1 MGPECLVNSVES
13 SNMEPQSKPW
23 LVDVKTFLGHC
34 IAVLFVFSLVGYL
47 WYRNY
52 WGRVL
57 AESSHPRFPNHE
69 VVIREFIDPLLPL
82 FIFARPR
89 GLYRFEYWQD
99 GTLRSARSYGSEVEY
114 LAKSAEVKW
123 AGGFACEVGLDGKTI
138 FNLHSGDL
146 GDGEHY
152 WISKSDR

>member
-13 SNMEPQSKPW
+13 SNMEPERKPW

-47 WYRNY
+47 WYRNH

-57 AESSHPRFPNHE
+57 AESSHPRCPNHE

-89 GLYRFEYWQD
+89 GLYRFEYWQN

-152 WISKSDR
+152 WISESDR